1 MEKYEHLVDKAGKW
15 GLYQQIISFLVI
27 FTSLYSP
34 MILLVLPMMQKVP
47 SFSYTEGTETITD
60 RYTFCTQ
67 YYYNQPF
74 KTIHDK
80 IVIESDQII
89 NWTYQLKYVC
99 GTKAIF
105 SLVGTIFFV
114 ASICSNLT
122 FSKFPDRYGRRTI
135 FLFNNFLSL
144 IAMIQLV
151 YLTHLGQLIFCSFA
165 MGVASLNL
173 ALSSIILNE
182 VVDHKYSGLV
192 MGAANAMF
200 PLGGICHALII
211 YFLQDWRYYLY
222 IMILIC
228 IGMNVLGLLYLQE
241 SPKWLLANKNKENF
255 KVTIRKIA
263 EINGNELDIE
273 DDEPEIRKEL
283 LHTKSS
289 GMKEINP
296 DDKYRKYVYS
306 VWDLIRF
313 PSLRWITLGNLYLW
327 VITGFSFFGI
337 LLNLEGL
344 TGNIFTDAFIT
355 YIAEF
360 IAEMGSGIAATKFG
374 RKYSTLVS
382 FVLATIG
389 SVLFMYV
396 KYWYFDIIFLFIGVI
411 GVASA
416 FNLLYIYTP
425 ELLPTNTKSL
435 AMSVFST
442 FNRAAG
448 GVVPILLT
456 YTTDITF
463 IIFAMSLGAVFV
475 VLTLRESMHFDAGD
489 EIKEIEEE
497 IYEEF
502 PLENAK
508 KYISLFSI

>member
-1 MEKYEHLVDKAGKW
+1 MEKYEQYVDKAGKW
-15 GLYQQIISFLVI
+15 GLYQQLISFLVI
-27 FTSLYSP
+27 CTSLYSP
-34 MILLVLPMMQKVP
+34 MILLVLPMMQKAP
-47 SFSYTEGTETITD
+47 LFSYNNGTEIITD

-67 YYYNQPF
+67 YYYKQPF
-74 KTIHDK
+74 QEIHDK
-80 IVIESDQII
+80 IILNPGEII
-89 NWTYQLKYVC
+89 NWAYELKYLC
-99 GTKAIF
+99 NTKEIF
-105 SLVGTIFFV
+105 SLVGTIFFI

-144 IAMIQLV
+144 IALLQLV
-151 YLTHLGQLIFCSFA
+151 YLTHLGQLVFCSFA

-182 VVDHKYSGLV
+182 GVDHKYSGLV
-192 MGAANAMF
+192 MGTANAMF
-200 PLGGICHALII
+200 PLGGIFHALII
-211 YFLQDWRYYLY
+211 YFLKDWRYYLY
-222 IMILIC
+222 FTIIVC
-228 IGMNVLGLLYLQE
+228 IGMNILGVLYLQE
-241 SPKWLLANKNKENF
+241 SPKWLLANKNFENF
-255 KVTIRKIA
+255 KTTISKIA
-263 EINGNELDIE
+263 EINGNRIE
-273 DDEPEIRKEL
+273 FDDDEPVIRKEL
-283 LHTKSS
+283 LSANKKVVVELSP
-289 GMKEINP
+289 E
-296 DDKYRKYVYS
+296 DQYRKYVYS
-306 VWDLIRF
+306 VWDLVRF

-344 TGNIFTDAFIT
+344 TGNIFKDAFIT

-360 IAEMGSGIAATKFG
+360 VAEVGSGIAASKFG

-382 FVLATIG
+382 FLLSAIG
-389 SVLFMYV
+389 SLLFIYS
-396 KYWYFDIIFLFIGVI
+396 KDSYFELVFLFIGVI
-411 GVASA
+411 GIASA

-448 GVVPILLT
+448 SIIPILLT
-456 YTTDITF
+456 FTTDITF
-463 IIFAMSLGAVFV
+463 IISIMSIIAVFV
-475 VLTLRESMHFDAGD
+475 VLGLRESMHFDAGD

-502 PLENAK
+502 PLDNAR